1 MKKKKIKL
9 GVFKYL
15 LLLPLLLLAY
25 CQNNDEG
32 FIINSEKMLTKDS
45 KVIAL
50 MKSAVISDTDP
61 SLSKS
66 NNEESKNENNDSHHD
81 GNDDSDHDEDDDSD
95 HDGSDQC
102 TQFLYPMTFF
112 VLVGDDPALQT
123 IVINSDDELLIF
135 FDTLTTTNQL
145 YISFPVTL
153 LDADGVATV
162 INDLAELEGTLQM
175 AVDACSGY
183 EDDDDHASDDSDHDE
198 SDDSDHSG
206 SDDSDHNGNDDSDD
220 DYEYCQDN
228 HKKVY
233 ICHKGTTICVSVNAI
248 WGHMQH
254 HEEDYLGSCDD

>member
-9 GVFKYL
+9 GMFKYL
-15 LLLPLLLLAY
+15 FILPLLLLAY
-25 CQNNDEG
+25 CQNNDDA

-45 KVIAL
+45 KVISL
-50 MKSAVISDTDP
+50 MKSAVTSDSDP
-61 SLSKS
+61 TLSKS
-66 NNEESKNENNDSHHD
+66 DNESKNE
-81 GNDDSDHDEDDDSD
+81 NDDSDHDDNDDSD
-95 HDGSDQC
+95 HHDDDDSDQC

-123 IVINSDDELLIF
+123 IVINSDEELLIF

-153 LDADGVATV
+153 LDADGVETV

-183 EDDDDHASDDSDHDE
+183 DDDDNHASDDSDHDE
-198 SDDSDHSG
+198 SDDNDHNG
-206 SDDSDHNGNDDSDD
+206 SDDSNHNGNSDSDDDSTD

-228 HKKVY
+228 NKKVY
-233 ICHKGTTICVSVNAI
+233 ICHKGITICVSVNAI

-254 HEEDYLGSCDD
+254 HEEDYLGSCED